1 MQSRTVEDPKIKE
14 VLREAQ
20 NRVKSIALVHEK
32 LYQSKSLDRIDYH
45 DYLQKISRHLYDSY
59 GVSPRNVTMN
69 IHAENISL
77 HIDKAVPCSLIINEL
92 LSNAFKHA
100 FPDGRKGDVWI
111 DIHKN
116 GESLVLLYRDN
127 GVGLPED
134 ISIERSDS
142 LGMRLLYGLTRQLH
156 GTIEVRRLEGTHIL
170 ITFPYDDGKQE
181 A

>member
-1 MQSRTVEDPKIKE
+1 
-14 VLREAQ
+14 
-20 NRVKSIALVHEK
+20 
-32 LYQSKSLDRIDYH
+32 
-45 DYLQKISRHLYDSY
+45 
-59 GVSPRNVTMN
+59 VSPRNVVMN
-69 IHAENISL
+69 IHAEDISL

-100 FPDGRKGDVWI
+100 FPDGKKGDVWI
-111 DIHKN
+111 DIRRM
-116 GESLVLLYRDN
+116 GETLVLHYRDN

-156 GTIEVRRLEGTHIL
+156 GTIEVQRFEGTHIT
-170 ITFPYDDGKQE
+170 ITFPYDDEGPV